1 MNEPRTCVICVESFN
16 QAKHKPICCAY
27 CQFEA
32 CRSCCET
39 YLLNET
45 VEKCMSASCGKTW
58 TRKFITDNFVNS
70 FVTGPLKKHKEDVLF
85 EKERA
90 LLPATQELVEE
101 QLRKENLAELV
112 KEEVAK
118 ILAIRIE
125 YAEKRRVINQKSSD
139 FRNNKIARKTFIRA
153 CPEEN
158 CLGFLSSQWKCGL
171 CSKWAC
177 PECHVVLGLHRDC
190 GHKCNPDDV
199 ATAKLLASDTKPC
212 PKCSTSIFKID
223 GCDQMFCTQCHT
235 AFGWKTGNIEYNI
248 HNPHYFEWLRKNRNE
263 NPERNPLDIVCGQEI
278 DFNFTVHMNDMLN
291 KKKPLIDTVTKVMN
305 LCRQIIHI
313 RAVELPKFF
322 VDDVTDNQS
331 LRIQYM
337 RNKLNEQEFKS
348 KLFTSQKN
356 HDIKREIRDVLIMF
370 LNVVT
375 DIIYRYYEQ
384 LKISK
389 TSVQVNNCRFV
400 MNDVNPLILYVQECF
415 DNISENFKSAK
426 YIIKIDHYFDDMSI
440 DKISL
445 AQQKK
450 MNTVDL

>member
-212 PKCSTSIFKID
+212 PKCSTGIFKID

-235 AFGWKTGNIEYNI
+235 AFSWKTGNIETKI
-248 HNPHYFEWLRKNRNE
+248 HNPHYFEWMRRTGGNNAG
-263 NPERNPLDIVCGQEI
+263 ERNPLDILCGREI
-278 DFNFTVHMNDMLN
+278 NAQFTHQLN
-291 KKKPLIDTVTKVMN
+291 SRMKAANIPNPISFKVSSLTRSIVNINEYEIPKFQVDDIRSNALLRVQYLRGKINEKEFKFELQKANKSYDKKK
-305 LCRQIIHI
+305 
-313 RAVELPKFF
+313 
-322 VDDVTDNQS
+322 
-331 LRIQYM
+331 
-337 RNKLNEQEFKS
+337 
-348 KLFTSQKN
+348 
-356 HDIKREIRDVLIMF
+356 EIRDVLIMF
-370 LNVVT
+370 RNAAT
-375 DIIYRYYEQ
+375 DIIYRYFDDLNIDTINEIIPLIDYVNNEC
-384 LKISK
+384 LESISK
-389 TSVQVNNCRFV
+389 TYNSVKLV
-400 MNDVNPLILYVQECF
+400 MKF
-415 DNISENFKSAK
+415 DKN
-426 YIIKIDHYFDDMSI
+426 
-440 DKISL
+440 L
-445 AQQKK
+445 T
-450 MNTVDL
+450 MNTIASEPKNKPVVV